1 MVSKIFDPLFAI
13 TIYLGTLIV
22 ANWEHAHFKLVVDLN
37 SISSDLYADG
47 HGEEKRWREKNG
59 YEVKITNCTL
69 YFMGQEA
76 LEIISLTKP
85 GSDGNSTPPL

>member
-1 MVSKIFDPLFAI
+1 MHIS
-13 TIYLGTLIV
+13 
-22 ANWEHAHFKLVVDLN
+22 KLVVDLN

-47 HGEEKRWREKNG
+47 HGEEKGWREKTS
-59 YEVKITNCTL
+59 YEMKITNCTL

>member
-1 MVSKIFDPLFAI
+1 MNIS
-13 TIYLGTLIV
+13 
-22 ANWEHAHFKLVVDLN
+22 KLVVDLN

-47 HGEEKRWREKNG
+47 HGEEKKVEGKNG

>member
-1 MVSKIFDPLFAI
+1 MVMK
-13 TIYLGTLIV
+13 
-22 ANWEHAHFKLVVDLN
+22 WKLP
-37 SISSDLYADG
+37 IA
-47 HGEEKRWREKNG
+47 
-59 YEVKITNCTL
+59 L

>member
-1 MVSKIFDPLFAI
+1 MHISK
-13 TIYLGTLIV
+13 LG
-22 ANWEHAHFKLVVDLN
+22 VDLN